1 MKIALS
7 NTPNPRPSRLSTA
20 AQQLKGGGSINGV
33 PSKNAMN
40 NSQPFLQ
47 HPGKFK
53 VFRFGLV
60 VMSDMLNTLLTSL
73 FNNSVPSAWA
83 SVAPPSLM
91 HLAGCAVDIEARLHF
106 MNKVAIETISY
117 GLR

>member
-1 MKIALS
+1 VWGVYYK
-7 NTPNPRPSRLSTA
+7 RKRHSTA

-53 VFRFGLV
+53 VFRFGLA

-83 SVAPPSLM
+83 SGAPPSLM
-91 HLAGCAVDIEARLHF
+91 PFKTALVEIKWLLKPSHMV
-106 MNKVAIETISY
+106 
-117 GLR
+117 